1 MDAFTSVVVMGLMMG
16 LFSSAHCV
24 GMCGPLV
31 LALPLHPSN
40 PYRQA
45 FQLLLY
51 ALGRISAYLI
61 LGILFGLLGQQI
73 QMAGWQQSLSI
84 GLGILMIA
92 TVLLPQWKGFQTI
105 SLNPLFRPLHTAL
118 TRQFKKGRAG
128 NLAFIG
134 FLNGFLPCGMV
145 YMAIAGALVLG
156 DLTQAGLFMAGFGL
170 GTVPA
175 LFALAWMANSVSFKW
190 RASLQRVLP
199 VFTLVLGLLFILRG
213 LGLGIPLLSP
223 PTEALQLAGQEST
236 VSCH

>member
-1 MDAFTSVVVMGLMMG
+1 MDAFTSILAMGLMMG

-31 LALPLHPSN
+31 LALPLQPSK

-45 FQLLLY
+45 IQLLLY
-51 ALGRISAYLI
+51 AAGRIFAYLL
-61 LGILFGLLGQQI
+61 LGMLFGLLGQQI
-73 QMAGWQQSLSI
+73 QMAGWQQGLSI

-105 SLNPLFRPLHTAL
+105 SLNPLFRPLHMAL
-118 TRQFKKGRAG
+118 TRQFKKGKSG
-128 NLAFIG
+128 NLAFMG

-156 DLTQAGLFMAGFGL
+156 DLTQAGFFMAGFGL

-175 LFALAWMANSVSFKW
+175 LFALAWMANSFSFKW
-190 RASLQRVLP
+190 HAGLQRVLP
-199 VFTLVLGLLFILRG
+199 VVTLVLGVLFILRG

-223 PTEALQLAGQEST
+223 PIEALQLAGQEST